1 MFDGDRDVKTI
12 MCKSFNKITDAFTA
26 QPPFP
31 DINAMTKVINE
42 LNVTV
47 DAMRQEL
54 SDNRLKIARLEIVL
68 EQSLALKS

>member
-1 MFDGDRDVKTI
+1 MFDGDRDIKTI
-12 MCKSFNKITDAFTA
+12 MCKSFKKLTDAFTD

-31 DINAMTKVINE
+31 DINAMTRVINE